1 LQPIDGGDVTATTSR
16 TITNTS
22 TLMLYFITENYL
34 KTNTPITANVD
45 VTDVFPYVATQAQLR
60 VMPILGTV
68 ILQPFAHRHT
78 MTKHLTA

>member
-1 LQPIDGGDVTATTSR
+1 
-16 TITNTS
+16 
-22 TLMLYFITENYL
+22 MLYFITENYL

-68 ILQPFAHRHT
+68 FYNHLLEAYNDQTLTPEEEQLVAFIQPVIA
-78 MTKHLTA
+78 